1 MSILWLNAEPLNV
14 HRGQG
19 RNAGDVCE
27 TAVVQ
32 TRAAIGAPENGRQR
46 VIVI

>member
-1 MSILWLNAEPLNV
+1 MSILWLNAEPPNV
-14 HRGQG
+14 HCGQG

-27 TAVVQ
+27 AAGVQ
-32 TRAAIGAPENGRQR
+32 TRAAIHATENGRQR